1 MLRVFAGYHAC
12 PIYLVT
18 ISLSPKHTTLVIP
31 NPLKKTIIAG
41 RRHYYHK
48 VRPPEGRPKAP
59 CLRLAIQAAYRSCP
73 WPLTK
78 QRTNTRL
85 RMAIGCMQPNPR
97 SDDGDGRVFADVAQV
112 RFAYM
117 TASWAESLSRE
128 PWVGDDCGSGGGGG
142 GVGCS
147 NSSSAT

>member
-1 MLRVFAGYHAC
+1 
-12 PIYLVT
+12 
-18 ISLSPKHTTLVIP
+18 
-31 NPLKKTIIAG
+31 
-41 RRHYYHK
+41 
-48 VRPPEGRPKAP
+48 
-59 CLRLAIQAAYRSCP
+59 
-73 WPLTK
+73 
-78 QRTNTRL
+78 
-85 RMAIGCMQPNPR
+85 MAIGCMQPNPR

-142 GVGCS
+142 GGALRSVLLRYVNVKTLIHLTVGCS